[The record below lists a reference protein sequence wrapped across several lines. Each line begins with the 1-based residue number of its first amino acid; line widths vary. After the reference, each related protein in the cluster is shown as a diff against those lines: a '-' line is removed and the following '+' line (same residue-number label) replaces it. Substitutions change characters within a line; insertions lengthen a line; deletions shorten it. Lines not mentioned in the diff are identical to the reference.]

1 MDLDRCYLNYKCA
14 PDAMYFN
21 SLNKLTSASSLAV
34 PFGVIITLSNEERPI
49 DDPISLTAMRDAS
62 VLTTSCPVF
71 DTEGQVVLYNKYE
84 HQTITR
90 KGYIIVSRT
99 DFGDHIHIITSM
111 LPVEKP
117 CRSKNGPPIAKNATA
132 WKRMEL
138 KVIPFQPNKTSIY
151 MLLELF
157 VVLLGVAAG
166 LAIWLY
172 DENNENDEDSILN
185 GTTHFWTY
193 TLSQIY
199 TVIPLA
205 VVLVSLRDSESL
217 LSSDTDM
224 CNFNYECA
232 IPWGPFKAAN
242 NMLSASSIAVVALI
256 NFWVSWCVR
265 RVRRLFPL
273 NAWIFMTGFL
283 WTLMNICPQKHTF
296 YLYTLAMLM
305 TIVEAKLL
313 LFGKRNGRNIKHYRI
328 IGCLTMMLMTLHA
341 LEKNIEPNFWS
352 YVWHVG
358 ILCVEALYVF
368 YFSHAHGVTE
378 DEIRNVEIVEMHQSS
393 SNQLEPVNNEYT
405 PVTQNAPAVV
415 IPAINVVEVEV
426 ETERNAEI
434 ERNGSRQNLVPV
446 DEIEDPEVRRNL
458 TKHFKKAY
466 LISGLINILF
476 WVIFFWY
483 DSSVI
488 ILRVVQTDFAI
499 YFLLY
504 YLNKISYEKVFKRS
518 FYGLTVLFALFIIA
532 WGIISAYYLPAFVPW
547 SPAESRTLNKT
558 CFSVN
563 HYCLVPSCL
572 AQKGPTIIQFDTFYR
587 NLTTNGNL
595 DRNLYEVQTPANDS
609 RPYAVRAVLVS
620 KDKSLDK
627 PISLTLCEDQNLRA
641 KTLTKSNDTVLVS
654 VSSSVPARYD
664 LKIKQVHGFVINMTP
679 ISVALSPSEPV
690 FHRFSFPEFVDE
702 VAIRVSSSDQLC
714 GRVTV
719 QKADCPVFDTE
730 GQVVLYDSYD
740 HQTFTKKSFIT
751 VNRQDFGE
759 DIHIIFSVLPID
771 GPCRT
776 NHCLL
781 DENAD
786 DYDIEEIQF
795 RIKNVTAQ
803 IRPFRPNRPSLA
815 FIFFILLIL
824 FVFGT
829 WIAWYLYIKDNNYNG
844 DDRNADN
851 NLWNTS
857 FSRMFSILPTA
868 LIVVVKHYDSHLA
881 KDTDMCNF
889 NFECAVPWGPFRAAN
904 NMLSASSIF
913 FVSWIMIAF
922 SLKGNYWR
930 RFLPLNTCVMLTGIF
945 WTVMNYC
952 PQKHSFHLFTITM
965 VITVLEAKFVL
976 FSIRN
981 GRSPYHYHFIS
992 GLTMLLMFGI
1002 VVDTTWENT
1011 WVHRVS
1017 VILVIAILLIYSCIF
1032 SFFHGHVYLRKV
1044 VDGDVHPII
1053 PQENGQ
1059 QGRIPRADQQYQPAG
1074 EVVDDQQTV
1083 DAVIVGRDGADPVGA
1098 SNKAGEEPNL
1108 NRAESQQSLIDRR
1121 TEANSTP
1128 IQDINSQVSKR
1139 VHIFF
1144 FFSIFNICAWSLYGL
1159 FWLPWFDT
1167 TIVTLRILQCDFCL
1181 YFIGYFG
1188 INLYHM
1194 AEKGK
1199 NRKKLCLLFIGIIF
1213 FVISVGFWFV
1223 ISTFLL
1229 PAYVPWS
1236 PAESRTLNQRCLC
1249 NWLGLDWHD
1258 LLHYISALICLLYF
1272 LIVRQMDTCFDH
1284 RNDAVKRI
1292 TKF

>member
-1 MDLDRCYLNYKCA
+1 MILFAISVLLI
-14 PDAMYFN
+14 FE
-21 SLNKLTSASSLAV
+21 TASSQFNITKIGYKQTVKGKTNGDLIPLLYEMIPINDTR
-34 PFGVIITLSNEERPI
+34 PFGVIIILSNEERPI
-49 DDPISLTAMRDAS
+49 DDPISLTAMRGAS
-62 VLTTSCPVF
+62 VLTTSLPRTQTYEGISTRFPEMSEMLCEERNLKDETFTMTDETVRIAVSSSVPAQFMLLVEPDFGYVLRIGHPVKKYVLPIAPYFSRFSFPRGLDTVAIRVRSIDDHCGRVTIQKADCPVF

-99 DFGDHIHIITSM
+99 DFGDHIHIITSV

-132 WKRMEL
+132 WKHMEL

-166 LAIWLY
+166 LGEPENNAILLY

-205 VVLVSLRDSESL
+205 VVLVSLRDSEFL

-224 CNFNYECA
+224 
-232 IPWGPFKAAN
+232 
-242 NMLSASSIAVVALI
+242 
-256 NFWVSWCVR
+256 
-265 RVRRLFPL
+265 
-273 NAWIFMTGFL
+273 
-283 WTLMNICPQKHTF
+283 
-296 YLYTLAMLM
+296 YTLAMLM

-415 IPAINVVEVEV
+415 IPAIESEQDSVILNCNVAGSSSQNVVEVEV
-426 ETERNAEI
+426 ETEQNAEI

-563 HYCLVPSCL
+563 HYCLGMDWHDILHFVTAAICFFFMKPLLVFLFFVVPSCL
-572 AQKGPTIIQFDTFYR
+572 AQKGLTIIQFDTFYR

-620 KDKSLDK
+620 KDKSL
-627 PISLTLCEDQNLRA
+627 
-641 KTLTKSNDTVLVS
+641 SNDTVLVS

-690 FHRFSFPEFVDE
+690 FYRFSFPEFVDE

-759 DIHIIFSVLPID
+759 DIHIIFSVLPIG

-776 NHCLL
+776 NHCYD

-803 IRPFRPNRPSLA
+803 IRPFRPNRPSLL
-815 FIFFILLIL
+815 FILFILIIL
-824 FVFGT
+824 FGFGT

-851 NLWNTS
+851 SLWNTS
-857 FSRMFSILPTA
+857 LSRMFSILPTA

-1059 QGRIPRADQQYQPAG
+1059 QGQIPRADQQYQPAG

-1098 SNKAGEEPNL
+1098 SNETGEEPNL
-1108 NRAESQQSLIDRR
+1108 NGAESQQSLID
-1121 TEANSTP
+1121 
-1128 IQDINSQVSKR
+1128 
-1139 VHIFF
+1139 
-1144 FFSIFNICAWSLYGL
+1144 
-1159 FWLPWFDT
+1159 
-1167 TIVTLRILQCDFCL
+1167 
-1181 YFIGYFG
+1181 
-1188 INLYHM
+1188 
-1194 AEKGK
+1194 
-1199 NRKKLCLLFIGIIF
+1199 
-1213 FVISVGFWFV
+1213 
-1223 ISTFLL
+1223 
-1229 PAYVPWS
+1229 
-1236 PAESRTLNQRCLC
+1236 
-1249 NWLGLDWHD
+1249 
-1258 LLHYISALICLLYF
+1258 
-1272 LIVRQMDTCFDH
+1272 
-1284 RNDAVKRI
+1284 
-1292 TKF
+1292 

>member
-1 MDLDRCYLNYKCA
+1 MIPINDTR
-14 PDAMYFN
+14 
-21 SLNKLTSASSLAV
+21 
-34 PFGVIITLSNEERPI
+34 PFGVIIILSNEERPI
-49 DDPISLTAMRDAS
+49 DDPISLTAMRGAS
-62 VLTTSCPVF
+62 VLTTSLPRTQTYEGISTRFPEMSEMLCEERNLKDETFTMTDETVRIAVSSSVPAQFMLLVEPDFGYVLRIGHPVKKYVLPIAPYFSRFSFPRGLDTVAIRVRSIDDHCGRVTIQKADCPVF

-99 DFGDHIHIITSM
+99 DFGDHIHIITSV

-132 WKRMEL
+132 WKHMEL

-205 VVLVSLRDSESL
+205 VVLVSLRDSEFL

-415 IPAINVVEVEV
+415 IPAIESEQDSVILNCNVAGSSSQNVVEVEV
-426 ETERNAEI
+426 ETEQNAEI

-563 HYCLVPSCL
+563 HYCLGMDWHDILHFVTAAIC
-572 AQKGPTIIQFDTFYR
+572 F
-587 NLTTNGNL
+587 
-595 DRNLYEVQTPANDS
+595 LYP
-609 RPYAVRAVLVS
+609 LIVS
-620 KDKSLDK
+620 K
-627 PISLTLCEDQNLRA
+627 IDQA
-641 KTLTKSNDTVLVS
+641 FKSNDTVLVS

-690 FHRFSFPEFVDE
+690 FYRFSFPEFVDE

-759 DIHIIFSVLPID
+759 DIHIIFSVLPIG

-776 NHCLL
+776 NHCYD

-803 IRPFRPNRPSLA
+803 IRPFRPNRPSLL
-815 FIFFILLIL
+815 FILFILIIL
-824 FVFGT
+824 FGFGT

-851 NLWNTS
+851 SLWNTS
-857 FSRMFSILPTA
+857 LSRMFSILPTA

-1059 QGRIPRADQQYQPAG
+1059 QGQIPRADQQYQPAG

-1098 SNKAGEEPNL
+1098 SNETGEEPNL
-1108 NRAESQQSLIDRR
+1108 NGAESQQSLID
-1121 TEANSTP
+1121 
-1128 IQDINSQVSKR
+1128 
-1139 VHIFF
+1139 
-1144 FFSIFNICAWSLYGL
+1144 
-1159 FWLPWFDT
+1159 
-1167 TIVTLRILQCDFCL
+1167 
-1181 YFIGYFG
+1181 
-1188 INLYHM
+1188 
-1194 AEKGK
+1194 
-1199 NRKKLCLLFIGIIF
+1199 
-1213 FVISVGFWFV
+1213 
-1223 ISTFLL
+1223 
-1229 PAYVPWS
+1229 
-1236 PAESRTLNQRCLC
+1236 
-1249 NWLGLDWHD
+1249 
-1258 LLHYISALICLLYF
+1258 
-1272 LIVRQMDTCFDH
+1272 
-1284 RNDAVKRI
+1284 
-1292 TKF
+1292 

>member
-1 MDLDRCYLNYKCA
+1 MIPINDTR
-14 PDAMYFN
+14 
-21 SLNKLTSASSLAV
+21 
-34 PFGVIITLSNEERPI
+34 PFGVIIILSNEERPI
-49 DDPISLTAMRDAS
+49 DDPISLTAMRGAS
-62 VLTTSCPVF
+62 VLTTSLPRTQTYEGISTRFPEMSEMLCEERNLKDETFTMTDETVRIAVSSSVPAQFMLLVEPDFGYVLRIGHPVKKYVLPIAPYFSRFSFPRGLDTVAIRVRSIDDHCGRVTIQKADCPVF

-99 DFGDHIHIITSM
+99 DFGDHIHIITSV

-132 WKRMEL
+132 WKHMEL

-205 VVLVSLRDSESL
+205 VVLVSLRDSEFL

-426 ETERNAEI
+426 ETEQNAEI

-563 HYCLVPSCL
+563 HYCLGMDWHDILHFVTAAIC
-572 AQKGPTIIQFDTFYR
+572 F
-587 NLTTNGNL
+587 
-595 DRNLYEVQTPANDS
+595 LYP
-609 RPYAVRAVLVS
+609 LIVS
-620 KDKSLDK
+620 K
-627 PISLTLCEDQNLRA
+627 IDQA
-641 KTLTKSNDTVLVS
+641 FKSNDTVLVS

-690 FHRFSFPEFVDE
+690 FYRFSFPEFVDE

-759 DIHIIFSVLPID
+759 DIHIIFSVLPIG

-776 NHCLL
+776 NHCYD

-803 IRPFRPNRPSLA
+803 IRPFRPNRPSLL
-815 FIFFILLIL
+815 FILFILIIL
-824 FVFGT
+824 FGFGT

-851 NLWNTS
+851 SLWNTS
-857 FSRMFSILPTA
+857 LSRMFSILPTA

-1059 QGRIPRADQQYQPAG
+1059 QGQIPRADQQYQPAG

-1098 SNKAGEEPNL
+1098 SNETGEEPNL
-1108 NRAESQQSLIDRR
+1108 NGAESQQSLID
-1121 TEANSTP
+1121 
-1128 IQDINSQVSKR
+1128 
-1139 VHIFF
+1139 
-1144 FFSIFNICAWSLYGL
+1144 
-1159 FWLPWFDT
+1159 
-1167 TIVTLRILQCDFCL
+1167 
-1181 YFIGYFG
+1181 
-1188 INLYHM
+1188 
-1194 AEKGK
+1194 
-1199 NRKKLCLLFIGIIF
+1199 
-1213 FVISVGFWFV
+1213 
-1223 ISTFLL
+1223 
-1229 PAYVPWS
+1229 
-1236 PAESRTLNQRCLC
+1236 
-1249 NWLGLDWHD
+1249 
-1258 LLHYISALICLLYF
+1258 
-1272 LIVRQMDTCFDH
+1272 
-1284 RNDAVKRI
+1284 
-1292 TKF
+1292 